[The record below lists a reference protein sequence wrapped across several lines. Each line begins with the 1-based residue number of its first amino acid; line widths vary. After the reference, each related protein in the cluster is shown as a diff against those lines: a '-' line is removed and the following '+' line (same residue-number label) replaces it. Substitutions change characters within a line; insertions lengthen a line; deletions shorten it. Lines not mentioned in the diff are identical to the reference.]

1 MTRRLKWLGLAVLAF
16 ALASLLSLWS
26 YGRFARHA
34 QGDPGHALP
43 VAAQATALD
52 RLLAPLLATR
62 PGESGLALL
71 PDNLEAFAV
80 RALSAR
86 AAGRSLDLQY
96 YIWHDDF
103 TGRLLDHELL
113 RAADRGVR
121 VRLLLDDL
129 NAHGRNSILA
139 ALDAHPNIEVRM
151 FNPTRNRSGTLMR
164 AVEMGLRL
172 FSVNRRM
179 HNKAWIA
186 DGRVAVVGGRNIG
199 DEYFSAAS
207 DTNFIDL
214 DALVL
219 GPAVQQTEAI
229 FDDFWNGSAA
239 IPLQALKQAKPGAVE
254 RLRAQMAEADRRL
267 HDHAYIRRLR
277 AAEGIAGFVRGDHH
291 ALYWPRALVVLSD
304 PARKGEG
311 GGRQDWLVHPLAAA
325 MSQARA
331 SLRLVSPYFVPG
343 EPGMDYL
350 RQLRARGVAVEVLTN
365 SLAATD
371 VLAVH
376 SGYAPYRRRLLE
388 DGVVLR
394 EQKPR
399 GELDSS
405 LFGSSGAS
413 LHTKAFIVD
422 DEAGFIGSF
431 NIDPRSIS
439 LNTEM
444 GLLFHDREATAALLA
459 VYRDKT
465 DPRHAYQLRLEHGAL
480 RWDDA
485 AAQPPVRWEHEPESS
500 AWQRAAVWL
509 LGWLPIE
516 SQL

>member
-1 MTRRLKWLGLAVLAF
+1 MGRKLKWLGLAVLLF

-34 QGDPGHALP
+34 RGEPGHALA
-43 VAAQATALD
+43 VAADATPLD
-52 RLLAPLLATR
+52 RRIAPLLRAR
-62 PGESGLALL
+62 PGRSGMALVQ
-71 PDNLEAFAV
+71 DNLDAFAV

-86 AAGRSLDLQY
+86 NAGRSLDLQY

-103 TGRLLDHELL
+103 TGRLLDYELL

-139 ALDAHPNIEVRM
+139 ALDAHPRIEVRM

-199 DEYFSAAS
+199 NEYFSAATE
-207 DTNFIDL
+207 TNFIDL
-214 DALVL
+214 DALVV
-219 GPAVQQTEAI
+219 GPAVAQTEAI
-229 FDDFWNGSAA
+229 FDEFWNSAGA
-239 IPLQALKQAKPGAVE
+239 IPLSALKRVRPGALE
-254 RLRAQMAEADRRL
+254 ELRGRARVAAGEVR
-267 HDHAYIRRLR
+267 DHPYIRRLR
-277 AAEGIAGFVRGDHH
+277 AAGGIGGFMSGSV
-291 ALYWPRALVVLSD
+291 LYWPERLEVLSD
-304 PARKGEG
+304 PAAKVEGEG
-311 GGRQDWLVHPLAAA
+311 ERRWLVRPLAEA
-325 MSQARA
+325 MLQAKA
-331 SLRLVSPYFVPG
+331 SLHLVSPYFVPG
-343 EPGMDYL
+343 ERGVEAM
-350 RQLRARGVAVEVLTN
+350 RGLRAKGVQVGVLTN

-376 SGYAPYRRRLLE
+376 SGYAPYRKPLLE
-388 DGVVLR
+388 AGVALH
-394 EQKPR
+394 ELKPR
-399 GELDSS
+399 GDIDSS

-413 LHTKAFIVD
+413 LHTKAFTVD
-422 DEAGFIGSF
+422 GETGFIGSF
-431 NIDPRSIS
+431 NVDPRSIS

-444 GLLFHDREATAALLA
+444 GLLFRDREATAALDRLYLGKIDA
-459 VYRDKT
+459 
-465 DPRHAYQLRLEHGAL
+465 RHSYALRLQDGAL

-485 AAQPPVRWEHEPESS
+485 AAQPPKAWQREPEAG
-500 AWQRAAVWL
+500 AWQRAAAWL

>member
-1 MTRRLKWLGLAVLAF
+1 MMARKLKWLAVAGLLF

-34 QGDPGHALP
+34 QGAPGHALP
-43 VAAQATALD
+43 VASAATPLD
-52 RLLAPLLATR
+52 RLVAPLLAEHR
-62 PGESGLALL
+62 GGNGLALL
-71 PDNLEAFAV
+71 QDNLDAFAV

-129 NAHGRNSILA
+129 NAHGRNSTLA
-139 ALDAHPNIEVRM
+139 ALDAHPNIEVRL
-151 FNPTRNRSGTLMR
+151 FNPTRNRRGTIARSL
-164 AVEMGLRL
+164 EMLLRL
-172 FSVNRRM
+172 VSVNRRM

-186 DGRVAVVGGRNIG
+186 DGRIAVVGGRNIG

-207 DTNFIDL
+207 ETNFIDL
-214 DALVL
+214 DALVV
-219 GPAVQQTEAI
+219 GPAVRQGEAI
-229 FDDFWNGSAA
+229 FDEFWNSTAV
-239 IPLQALKQAKPGAVE
+239 IPLQALKQARPGAVE
-254 RLRAQMAEADRRL
+254 RMRVEMRDAERDL
-267 HDHAYIRRLR
+267 HDHAYLRRLR
-277 AAEGIAGFVRGDHH
+277 ASGDVARFLRGDRP
-291 ALYWPRALVVLSD
+291 LYWPARLVLLSD
-304 PARKGEG
+304 PASKAQGEG
-311 GGRQDWLVHPLAAA
+311 EPQWLVKPLAAA
-325 MSQARA
+325 MAQAQA
-331 SLRLVSPYFVPG
+331 SLHLVSPYFVPG
-343 EPGMDYL
+343 DRGLAFL
-350 RQLRARGVAVEVLTN
+350 RQLRTRGVAVEVLTN

-376 SGYAPYRRRLLE
+376 SGYARYRTPLLE
-388 DGVVLR
+388 AGVALF
-394 EQKPR
+394 ELKPR

-413 LHTKAFIVD
+413 LHTKAFVVD
-422 DEAGFIGSF
+422 DAAGFIGSF

-444 GLLFHDREATAALLA
+444 GLLFHDRDAAAALQA
-459 VYRDKT
+459 VYRAKT
-465 DPRHAYQLRLEHGAL
+465 DAGQAYRLRLQRGEL

-485 AAQPPVRWEHEPESS
+485 AAQPPQSWEDEPESR

-509 LGWLPIE
+509 LSWLPIE

>member
-1 MTRRLKWLGLAVLAF
+1 MARKMKWLALAALLF
-16 ALASLLSLWS
+16 ALTSLLSLWS

-34 QGDPGHALP
+34 QGSPGHALP
-43 VAAQATALD
+43 VAMDATALD
-52 RLLAPLLATR
+52 RLVAPLLAAR
-62 PGESGLALL
+62 PGESGLVLL
-71 PDNLEAFAV
+71 QDNLDAFAV

-103 TGRLLDHELL
+103 TGRMLDYELL

-129 NAHGRNSILA
+129 NAHGRNSTLA

-151 FNPTRNRSGTLMR
+151 FNPTRNRKGTIARSL
-164 AVEMGLRL
+164 EMLLRL
-172 FSVNRRM
+172 VSVNRRM

-186 DGRVAVVGGRNIG
+186 DGRIAVVGGRNIG

-207 DTNFIDL
+207 QINFIDL

-219 GPAVQQTEAI
+219 GPAVRQTEAI
-229 FDDFWNGSAA
+229 FDEFWNSTAA
-239 IPLQALKQAKPGAVE
+239 ITLQALKQARPGALE
-254 RLRAQMAEADRRL
+254 RLHAHMEEADRSARN
-267 HDHAYIRRLR
+267 HPYVRRLY
-277 AAEGIAGFVRGDHH
+277 ATHGIAEFVRGDPP
-291 ALYWPRALVVLSD
+291 LYWPQQLAVLSD
-304 PARKGEG
+304 PASKGQG
-311 GGRQDWLVHPLAAA
+311 GGEARWLVHPLAAA
-325 MSQARA
+325 MTQARG
-331 SLRLVSPYFVPG
+331 SLHLVSPYFVPG
-343 EPGMDYL
+343 TPGLAFL
-350 RQLRARGVAVEVLTN
+350 RRLRARGVAVEVLTN

-376 SGYAPYRRRLLE
+376 SGYAPYRKRLL
-388 DGVVLR
+388 DAGVTLY

-399 GELDSS
+399 GVQDSS

-413 LHTKAFIVD
+413 LHTKAFVVD
-422 DEAGFIGSF
+422 DDAGFIGSF

-444 GLLFHDREATAALLA
+444 GLLFRDPEAVAALQTL
-459 VYRDKT
+459 YRAKT
-465 DPRHAYQLRLEHGAL
+465 EARYAYRLRLQEGTL

-485 AAQPPVRWEHEPESS
+485 AAQPPVSWEREPESR

>member
-1 MTRRLKWLGLAVLAF
+1 MVRKLKWMLLVAVLF
-16 ALASLLSLWS
+16 AVASLLSLWS
-26 YGRFARHA
+26 YGRFARHV
-34 QGDPGHALP
+34 QGERGHALP
-43 VAAQATALD
+43 VAAEATALD
-52 RLLAPLLATR
+52 RLVAPLLAAR

-71 PDNLEAFAV
+71 QDNLDAFAV

-151 FNPTRNRSGTLMR
+151 FNPTRNRKGGIAR
-164 AVEMGLRL
+164 ALEMLLRMV
-172 FSVNRRM
+172 SVNRRM

-229 FDDFWNGSAA
+229 FDDFWNSSAA
-239 IPLQALKQAKPGAVE
+239 IPLRALKQAKPGAVE
-254 RLRAQMAEADRRL
+254 RLRTEMAEADRRL

-277 AAEGIAGFVRGDHH
+277 AADGIAGFVRGEH
-291 ALYWPRALVVLSD
+291 ALHWPRALVVLSD
-304 PARKGEG
+304 PASKGEG

-325 MSQARA
+325 MSQARH

-365 SLAATD
+365 SLVATD

-422 DEAGFIGSF
+422 DAAGFIGSF

-459 VYRDKT
+459 IYRDKT
-465 DPRHAYQLRLEHGAL
+465 DPRHAYRLRLEHGAL

-485 AAQPPVRWEHEPESS
+485 ATQPPVRWEHEPESS